1 MFKIDATDKKLTA
14 ELQQLI
20 DNKTKPLGALGQ
32 LESLALKIGLIQ
44 QSLKPVLHKPAM
56 LVFAADHGIANAGVS
71 PYPQAVTQ
79 QMVLNF
85 LQGGAAINVFC
96 RQHGLSLSV
105 IDAGVNAELP
115 DHPQLIKQSMGMGT
129 ENYLNNHAMTLEQAQ
144 EAIRRGAAQVRQLA
158 EQGCNVVG
166 FGEMGIANTS
176 SAALIM
182 HRITGVSLTECVGRG
197 TGLDDKGLLNKLSL
211 LQQAANYHA
220 QNHNPLQILA
230 TFGGFEIAMICGAFL
245 QAAELK
251 MTILVDGFIVSSALL
266 IAHAL
271 YPEVLEYCVFSHQS
285 NESGHRK
292 MLDYLKV
299 KPLLQMDLRLGEGSG
314 AALAY
319 PLLQSALAFMHEMAS
334 FQAAGVSQSDAD
346 SGCHNTNEP
355 S

>member
-1 MFKIDATDKKLTA
+1 MFKIDTIDKKLTA

-32 LESLALKIGLIQ
+32 LETLALQIGLIQ
-44 QSLKPVLHKPAM
+44 KSLKPTLRQPAM
-56 LVFAADHGIANAGVS
+56 LVFAGDHGIANEGVS

-96 RQHGLSLSV
+96 RQQGWSLSV
-105 IDAGVNAELP
+105 IDAGVNAVLP
-115 DHPQLIKQSMGMGT
+115 DHAQLIKQSMGMGT
-129 ENYLNNHAMTLEQAQ
+129 ASYLNGPAMTLAQAQ
-144 EAIRRGAAQVRQLA
+144 EAIRRGAAQVRHVA
-158 EQGCNVVG
+158 EQGCNVIG
-166 FGEMGIANTS
+166 FGEMGISNTS

-182 HRITGVSLTECVGRG
+182 HRITGIPLTECVGRG
-197 TGLDDKGLLNKLSL
+197 TGLDDKGLLNKLSI
-211 LQQAANYHA
+211 LQRVANHHP
-220 QNHNPLQILA
+220 QDHNPLQILA

-271 YPEVLEYCVFSHQS
+271 YPEVLDYCVFSHQS

-292 MLDYLKV
+292 MLDYLQA
-299 KPLLQMDLRLGEGSG
+299 KPLLKIDLRLGEGSG
-314 AALAY
+314 AVLAY
-319 PLLQSALAFMHEMAS
+319 PLLQSALAFLHEMAS
-334 FQAAGVSQSDAD
+334 FQTAGVSQSDAH
-346 SGCHNTNEP
+346 SSHQNTNEP
-355 S
+355 R

>member
-1 MFKIDATDKKLTA
+1 MFKINATDKKLTA

-20 DNKTKPLGALGQ
+20 DHKTKPLGALGQ
-32 LESLALKIGLIQ
+32 LESLALQIGLIQ
-44 QSLKPVLHKPAM
+44 QSVQPKLHQPAM
-56 LVFAADHGIANAGVS
+56 LVFAADHGIAHAGVS

-105 IDAGVNAELP
+105 VDAGVNGALP

-129 ENYLNNHAMTLEQAQ
+129 RSYLNDHAMTLAQAQ
-144 EAIRRGAAQVRQLA
+144 EAMRRGAAQVRHLA
-158 EQGCNVVG
+158 QQGCNVVG

-182 HRITGVSLTECVGRG
+182 HRITGISLTECVGRG
-197 TGLDDKGLLNKLSL
+197 TGLDDKGLLNKLRL
-211 LQQAANYHA
+211 LQQAANHHP
-220 QNHNPLQILA
+220 QDHNPLQILA

-245 QAAELK
+245 QAAELS
-251 MTILVDGFIVSSALL
+251 MTILVDGFIVTSALL
-266 IAHAL
+266 VAHAL
-271 YPEVLEYCVFSHQS
+271 YPDVLDYCVFSHQS

-292 MLDYLKV
+292 MLDYLQV
-299 KPLLQMDLRLGEGSG
+299 KPLLKMDLRLGEGSG

-319 PLLQSALAFMHEMAS
+319 PLLQSALAFLGEMAS
-334 FQAAGVSQSDAD
+334 FQSAGVSQSE
-346 SGCHNTNEP
+346 TNLSDQNASETA
-355 S
+355 